1 MNIIKRHKGLAIIG
15 GLTLVLVIIMFAIF
29 ARVIFSTGKTEYGD
43 RLNGIEKIN
52 QKITK
57 EIIEETKEL
66 EQVEDIT
73 IRTQGKIIYT
83 TIIFKEGTKL
93 SKAKEIANNTLEKY
107 DDEIK
112 KDYDFGFFL
121 KENIKESEDKEDNKK
136 EEVKTGFVVAGTK
149 HPETKSISWTK

>member
-1 MNIIKRHKGLAIIG
+1 MNLIKRHKGLAIIG
-15 GLTLVLVIIMFAIF
+15 GLTLILVIVMFAIF

-43 RLNGIEKIN
+43 RLKGIEKVG

-57 EIIEETKEL
+57 EIIETTKEI

-93 SKAKEIANNTLEKY
+93 SKAKEIANDTLSKY

-112 KDYDFGFFL
+112 EDYDFGFFL
-121 KENIKESEDKEDNKK
+121 KENIPEPEEKEEDKK
-136 EEVKTGFVVAGTK
+136 EEVKKGFVVAGTK
-149 HPETKSISWTK
+149 HPDSKSITWTK